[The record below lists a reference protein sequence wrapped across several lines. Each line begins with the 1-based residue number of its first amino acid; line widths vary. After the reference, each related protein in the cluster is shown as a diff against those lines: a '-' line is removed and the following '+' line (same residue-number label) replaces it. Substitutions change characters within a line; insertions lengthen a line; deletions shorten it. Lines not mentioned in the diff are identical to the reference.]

1 MLHPNEMIAALIGSR
16 ICHDLISPVGAIGNG
31 LELLELSGQAATPE
45 LSLVAAS
52 AADASARIRL
62 FRLAFGDAG
71 TGQPVTGHEV
81 VEILSAV
88 HGTGRISVEWQ
99 PPGDYPRT
107 EVKAVLLALLCAET
121 ALAGSGR
128 ITVTCT
134 DGRWC
139 VHAAADRL
147 SPDPALWNMLD
158 GAAPPDRI
166 APAAVQFL
174 LLPGA
179 CTVANMNLTVQHTEN
194 ELKIRL

>member
-1 MLHPNEMIAALIGSR
+1 MPHPNDRIAALIGSR

-31 LELLELSGQAATPE
+31 LELLELSGQATTPE
-45 LSLVAAS
+45 MSLVAAS

-71 TGQPVTGHEV
+71 TGRPITGQEV
-81 VEILSAV
+81 ANILAVV
-88 HGTGRISVEWQ
+88 HGTGRISVAWQ
-99 PPGDYPRT
+99 ALGDHPRT
-107 EVKAVLLALLCAET
+107 EIKAVLLALLCAET
-121 ALAGSGR
+121 ALTGSGH

-134 DGRWC
+134 GGRWRIQ
-139 VHAAADRL
+139 AAADRL

-158 GAAPPDRI
+158 GAVPPDRL

-179 CTVANMNLTVQHTEN
+179 CAVSNLNLAVQHTET
-194 ELKIRL
+194 ELKILL

>member
-1 MLHPNEMIAALIGSR
+1 MPHPNDRIAALIGSR

-45 LSLVAAS
+45 MSLVAAS
-52 AADASARIRL
+52 AADASARIQL

-71 TGQPVTGHEV
+71 TGQPVTGQEV
-81 VEILSAV
+81 AKILAAV
-88 HGTGRISVEWQ
+88 HAEGRVSVAWQ
-99 PPGDYPRT
+99 ALGDHPRT
-107 EVKAVLLALLCAET
+107 EIKAVLLALLCAET
-121 ALAGSGR
+121 ALAGSGH
-128 ITVTCT
+128 ITITCT
-134 DGRWC
+134 GGRWRIQ
-139 VHAAADRL
+139 AAADRL

-179 CTVANMNLTVQHTEN
+179 CAVANLNLAVQHTEN
-194 ELKIRL
+194 ELEIRL